1 MNFPRPLVSIV
12 LVAGSLLAGCA
23 KIPPTHYYVL
33 STPAPPHTTIRKG
46 LRVGVQ
52 PFRVN
57 PPYDQDR
64 IVYRVGSESPEVGF
78 YAYHRWAA
86 PLGRMLPGAVSLLL
100 ESGNPLASFEP
111 AMPDRNYAAI
121 LDGHLLLLEEVDT
134 PAEQQAR
141 LRLSLVLRS
150 SAGEE
155 LWSASVFRSVSGQA
169 EGVDE
174 IVLQMRTALEGAL
187 RQMRPGITAALQS
200 LRRSAGAQER
210 P

>member
-1 MNFPRPLVSIV
+1 MNFPRPLVGII

-33 STPAPPHTTIRKG
+33 STPAPPNMTVPKR
-46 LRVGVQ
+46 LRVGVR

-78 YAYHRWAA
+78 YAYHRWAV
-86 PLGRMLPGAVSLLL
+86 PLGRMLPGVVSRLL
-100 ESGNPLASFEP
+100 ESGSPLASFEP
-111 AMPDRNYAAI
+111 AMPGRSYAAV

-134 PAEQQAR
+134 LAEQQAR

-155 LWSASVFRSVSGQA
+155 LWSASVFRSVAGQA
-169 EGVDE
+169 AGVDE
-174 IVLQMRTALEGAL
+174 IVLQMRTALESAL
-187 RQMRPGITAALQS
+187 KEMQPGITASLQS

>member
-1 MNFPRPLVSIV
+1 MNFLRPLVGIV
-12 LVAGSLLAGCA
+12 FVAGSLLAGCA

-33 STPAPPHTTIRKG
+33 STPTPPHMTVSKA

-52 PFRVN
+52 PFRVD

-86 PLGRMLPGAVSLLL
+86 PLGRMLPGVVSRLL
-100 ESGNPLASFEP
+100 ESGSPLASFEP
-111 AMPDRNYAAI
+111 VMPDRNYAAI

-141 LRLSLVLRS
+141 LSLSLVLRS

-155 LWSASVFRSVSGQA
+155 LWSTSVFRSVAGQA
-169 EGVDE
+169 AGVDE
-174 IVLQMRTALEGAL
+174 IVVQMRTALENAL
-187 RQMRPGITAALQS
+187 KEMQPGIAIALQS
-200 LRRSAGAQER
+200 LPRSAGTEEQ